1 MVTFVGVYAQAW
13 KKFRSHDLGSEETAK
28 KKKEKNKQEKERE
41 KEQERES
48 NITSS
53 KTS

>member
-28 KKKEKNKQEKERE
+28 KRKKKTNKKKKEKKNRRERV
-41 KEQERES
+41 
-48 NITSS
+48 I
-53 KTS
+53 